1 VLATIPSGWRNVP
14 GGPQQVTFGCDGRQL
29 TVRYR
34 VGRDSVTAE
43 VDGEAVAELVLRS
56 AEPGLVV
63 ADLAGI
69 RQEFSVTRS
78 GPVYYV
84 DSQLGATTLTEL
96 SRFPEPESVRSPG
109 SLLAPMPG
117 TVVRIEV
124 APGGAVAAGA
134 PVVVLEAMKMEHTVV
149 APHDGAVT
157 SVGVTAGQ
165 PVDVGTVLAVVEAQH
180 DQ

>member
-1 VLATIPSGWRNVP
+1 
-14 GGPQQVTFGCDGRQL
+14 
-29 TVRYR
+29 
-34 VGRDSVTAE
+34 
-43 VDGEAVAELVLRS
+43 VDEFVLRS

-69 RQEFSVTRS
+69 RREFSVTRAGAVS
-78 GPVYYV
+78 FV
-84 DSQLGATTLTEL
+84 DSPLGATALTEL
-96 SRFPEPESVRSPG
+96 PRFPEPESVSAPG

-124 APGGAVAAGA
+124 APGAAVAAGA

-149 APHDGAVT
+149 APHDGTVT

-165 PVDVGTVLAVVEAQH
+165 PVDVGAVLAVVEAQH